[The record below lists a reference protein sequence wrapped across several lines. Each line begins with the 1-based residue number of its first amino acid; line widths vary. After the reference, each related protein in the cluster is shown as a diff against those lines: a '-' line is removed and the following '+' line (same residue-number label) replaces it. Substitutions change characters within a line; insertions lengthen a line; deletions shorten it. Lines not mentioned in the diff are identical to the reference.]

1 MPLLQLAY
9 ASRPVEYD
17 GIVLTAILMEARRCN
32 MRDQITGAL
41 ICREDLFL
49 QLLEGPAE
57 LVEATFAR
65 ICADK
70 RHEQVRELM
79 RREIAEDQRMFTHWA
94 MKYDPEGSP
103 VWSREEVAEGAPEQ
117 AGLTGVVSV
126 FRRLAI

>member
-17 GIVLTAILMEARRCN
+17 GGVLTAILIEARRCN

-57 LVEATFAR
+57 AVEATYAR

-70 RHEQVRELM
+70 RHEQVRTLM
-79 RREIAEDQRMFTHWA
+79 RREIADTARMFSHWA
-94 MKYDPEGSP
+94 MKYDPADSP
-103 VWSREEVAEGAPEQ
+103 VWTREEVAVGVPEA
-117 AGLTGVVSV
+117 AGTEGVVSV
-126 FRRLAI
+126 FARLAI